1 MTEFYSLETGKRIS
15 LEESL
20 IETKLF
26 IDRMMVASKVSD
38 SPKCKIRID
47 SYSGLI
53 SYGET
58 ITLEMARAFANIP
71 TLDIGSSWM
80 SPYGEKYTIIPVE

>member
-20 IETKLF
+20 LETKLF

-38 SPKCKIRID
+38 SPKCKIQID
-47 SYSGLI
+47 SPAISGK
-53 SYGET
+53 T